1 MEITVQVV
9 ENTGVPV
16 GSTGVDIDTPG
27 VQDTS
32 HEDNNNEDE
41 DDDMIIVSDKYIP
54 EQDVCHPYITSPT

>member
-1 MEITVQVV
+1 M
-9 ENTGVPV
+9 PV
-16 GSTGVDIDTPG
+16 GSTGVGIDTPG

-54 EQDVCHPYITSPT
+54 E